1 MAERDRRRRPRRCPS
16 CGGNNVGR
24 GHQVEGIM
32 ITLVPASGGAPA
44 VTVPAFS
51 DICRDCGMVML
62 FVRLGY
68 GDEIDS

>member
-1 MAERDRRRRPRRCPS
+1 
-16 CGGNNVGR
+16 
-24 GHQVEGIM
+24 M